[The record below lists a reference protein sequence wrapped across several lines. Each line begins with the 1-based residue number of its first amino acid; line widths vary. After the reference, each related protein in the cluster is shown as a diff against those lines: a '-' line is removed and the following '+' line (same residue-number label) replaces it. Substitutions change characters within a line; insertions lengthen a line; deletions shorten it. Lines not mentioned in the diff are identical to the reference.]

1 MAYKNRR
8 YNGIMTKTG
17 SATDV
22 VTTLDTSVIGSNKV
36 FSVDVLIS
44 VMGTASIYEGS
55 VIARYITLYRTD
67 GSGNVTLVNPATV
80 VYFLGDANGSQT
92 WTYSEVINGSNN
104 IDITIES
111 NTIASDRCI
120 FDITVEHY

>member
-8 YNGIMTKTG
+8 YNGVMTKTG
-17 SATDV
+17 STTDV
-22 VTTLDTSVIGSNKV
+22 VTTLDTSVIGPNKV

-44 VMGTASIYEGS
+44 VMGGASIYEGS
-55 VIARYITLYRTD
+55 ALARYITLYCTD
-67 GSGNVTLVNPATV
+67 GSGNVTLVDPTTV

-104 IDITIES
+104 IEITIDS
-111 NTIASDRCI
+111 TTIASTRCI